1 MRYFL
6 VLMLGLSAT
15 SALAGAMDRSDCRNG
30 PYSYSNDVNGALNS
44 LDKRIV
50 ACFNYSQDIEIENHN
65 IQARSITLLVEQ
77 INRLEQRIQALE
89 NSRN

>member
-1 MRYFL
+1 ML
-6 VLMLGLSAT
+6 TVVLFST
-15 SALAGAMDRSDCRNG
+15 SAHAGAMDRSDCRNG
-30 PYSYSNDVNGALNS
+30 PYSYSSDVNGALNA
-44 LDKRIV
+44 LDKRVV
-50 ACFNYSQDIEIENHN
+50 ACFNYSQDIEVENHN